1 MEFEKLVEG
10 FAAKV
15 NEPGLRPDD
24 DGAVTIENDRVCIT
38 VQDVPELGKVMM
50 HCALGES
57 PAENAAALERKMLEA
72 NFMYRGTAGATLSR
86 DGETGR
92 YYLCRCDDIV
102 AMDVEGFCGL
112 IESFLE
118 LSAAWRGA
126 CEGILGAAIAE
137 PKGDAAAEVED
148 LADLIRV

>member
-92 YYLCRCDDIV
+92 YYLCRCDDIA
-102 AMDVEGFCGL
+102 AMDVEGFCAL

-118 LSAAWRGA
+118 LAATWRHVCEDVLSAVR
-126 CEGILGAAIAE
+126 AE
-137 PKGDAAAEVED
+137 PKAAAVDKGAD
-148 LADLIRV
+148 LAGLIRV

>member
-57 PAENAAALERKMLEA
+57 PAENAEALERKMLEA
-72 NFMYRGTAGATLSR
+72 NFMYRGTAGATLAR

-92 YYLCRCDDIV
+92 YCLFRCDDV
-102 AMDVEGFCGL
+102 AAMDVEGFCAL

-118 LSAAWRGA
+118 LAATWRHA
-126 CEGILGAAIAE
+126 CEDVLPAASAE
-137 PKGDAAAEVED
+137 PKAAVVDRDAE
-148 LADLIRV
+148 LAGLIRV